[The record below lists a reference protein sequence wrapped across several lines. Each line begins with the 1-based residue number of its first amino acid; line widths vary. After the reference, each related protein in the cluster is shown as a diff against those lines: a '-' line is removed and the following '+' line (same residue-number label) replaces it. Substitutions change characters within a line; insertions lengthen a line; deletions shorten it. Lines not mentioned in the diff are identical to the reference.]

1 MGLKCPEE
9 KGKKNK
15 TTKNKNKSQFNF
27 FFFKSGGGR
36 EAQSHRL
43 NPNAPKLGHA
53 LQKARWPPG
62 VAQQNRK
69 PGQFPVR
76 RHDSSVAGCLRR
88 RFKDHPGTGKKLSAR
103 KSAHKQQVRRH
114 VVIMQTGNEAPGNCK
129 QTVSF
134 TRPRRS
140 RRAFTFALELSLT

>member
-9 KGKKNK
+9 RGKKTKQQK
-15 TTKNKNKSQFNF
+15 TKTSPNSI

-36 EAQSHRL
+36 EAQSYRL

-62 VAQQNRK
+62 VAQNRK

-103 KSAHKQQVRRH
+103 KSAHKQQVRWH

-140 RRAFTFALELSLT
+140 RRAFTFAFKSSLT